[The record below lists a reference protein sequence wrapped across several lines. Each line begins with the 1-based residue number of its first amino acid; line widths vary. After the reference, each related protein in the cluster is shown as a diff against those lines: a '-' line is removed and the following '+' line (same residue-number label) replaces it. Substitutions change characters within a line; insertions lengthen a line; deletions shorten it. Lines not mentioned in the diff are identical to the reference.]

1 LDKTIGIEKNSK
13 ILIVGVGNSKL
24 TEQMFDYGYEN
35 TVNIDICENVIEQ
48 MKNKSKDKKIVYL

>member
-1 LDKTIGIEKNSK
+1 M
-13 ILIVGVGNSKL
+13 GVGNSKL